1 MIRDKGN
8 IIWDK
13 DNIIRGNKYPYWWEY
28 RLGTKTRLIK
38 PKIVN

>member
-13 DNIIRGNKYPYWWEY
+13 DNLIRGNKYPYWWGY
-28 RLGTKTRLIK
+28 RPGTKTRLIK
-38 PKIVN
+38 A